1 MDSWLPF
8 LSTLIWQIII
18 IIGIFLFR
26 SELLA
31 LLKRVAHLKHGET
44 EIFFQE
50 SSTKA
55 LDPSPVATEALK
67 LRDEEGFFT
76 LKGIE
81 ELILKSKYL
90 ESSESLRDS
99 FLVFRTP
106 NQHSWL
112 VATSKQVFFVLDD
125 KRTRANQRLIQ
136 YRLSLEKAL
145 PVDTEQESA
154 RSGTFRL
161 GESDWWYYSIDL
173 LGKTLKARQRL
184 EVFVQTAMG

>member
-8 LSTLIWQIII
+8 LSTLIWQIIV

-31 LLKRVAHLKHGET
+31 LLKRVARLKHGET
-44 EIFFQE
+44 EVFFQE
-50 SSTKA
+50 ASTKA

-81 ELILKSKYL
+81 ELILKSKYI
-90 ESSESLRDS
+90 ESSESLLAS

-106 NQHSWL
+106 SQHTWL
-112 VATSKQVFFVLDD
+112 VATNKQVFFVLDD
-125 KRTRANQRLIQ
+125 EHTRANQRLIQ

-154 RSGTFRL
+154 RLGVFQL

-173 LGKTLKARQRL
+173 LGKSLKARQRL

>member
-1 MDSWLPF
+1 MDTWLPF
-8 LSTLIWQIII
+8 LSTLIWQIIV

-26 SELLA
+26 SELIA
-31 LLKRVAHLKHGET
+31 LLKRVARLKHGET
-44 EIFFQE
+44 EVFFQE
-50 SSTKA
+50 SSAKA
-55 LDPSPVATEALK
+55 LDPSPVVTEALK

-90 ESSESLRDS
+90 ESSESLCDS
-99 FLVFRTP
+99 LLVFRTVS
-106 NQHSWL
+106 QHTWL
-112 VATSKQVFFVLDD
+112 VATDKQVFFVLDD
-125 KRTRANQRLIQ
+125 ERTRANQRLIQ

-145 PVDTEQESA
+145 PVDTEQESEH
-154 RSGTFRL
+154 SGAFRL

-184 EVFVQTAMG
+184 EVFVRTALG

>member
-8 LSTLIWQIII
+8 LSTLIWQIIV
-18 IIGIFLFR
+18 IIGIYLFR

-31 LLKRVAHLKHGET
+31 LLKRVARLKHGET
-44 EIFFQE
+44 EVFFQE

-106 NQHSWL
+106 SQHTWL
-112 VATSKQVFFVLDD
+112 VATNKQVFFVLDD
-125 KRTRANQRLIQ
+125 ERTRANQRLIQ

-154 RSGTFRL
+154 RSGAFRL